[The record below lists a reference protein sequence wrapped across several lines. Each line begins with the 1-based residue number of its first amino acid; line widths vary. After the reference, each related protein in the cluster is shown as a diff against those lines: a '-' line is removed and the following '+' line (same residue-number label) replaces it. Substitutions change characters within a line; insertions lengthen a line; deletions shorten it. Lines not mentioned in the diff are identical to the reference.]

1 MFSKDLELTIGQCYK
16 EAREQRHEFMTVEHL
31 LLALLENP
39 SAAAVLRA
47 CNADIGKLGRDL
59 RSIITETVPVLPP
72 NDERDT
78 QPTLGF
84 QRVLQ
89 RAVYHV
95 QSSGRKEVTGANVL
109 VAIFGEKD
117 SHAVYFLG
125 QQEVSRLDVVNYISH
140 GIAKIGQESGQ
151 QPQGEPGREAE
162 GGEEPRGNPLTEF
175 ANNLNDLA
183 RQGKIDPLI
192 GREEEVERTIQ
203 VLCRRRKNNPLYVGE
218 AGVGKTALA
227 EGLAKRIVENNVP
240 AVLKDCTIWALDLGA
255 LVAGTKYRGDFEK
268 RLKAVIAQLKKE
280 PGAILFIDEI
290 HTIIG
295 AGSASGG
302 TMDASNLIKP
312 MLASGEIR
320 CIGSTTFQEF
330 RGVFEKDR
338 ALARRFQKIDVVE
351 PTIADTIEILKGL
364 KTRFEEHH
372 KVEYTNDALK
382 AAVDLSV
389 KHIADRL
396 LPDKAIDVI
405 DEAGARQRLLPED
418 QRTGTVDVP
427 EIEFIVARMARIPPK
442 QVSVSDRDVLKS
454 LDRNLKMVVFGQDSA
469 IDALASAIKMARSGL
484 GNPQK
489 PIGCFL
495 LAGPTGVGKT
505 EVTRQ
510 LAMQLGIELVR
521 FDMSEYMESHSVSR
535 LIGAPPGYVGFDQGG
550 LLTEQIVKHPHCVL
564 LLDEIEKAHPDVYN
578 VLLQIMD
585 RGALTDTNGRE
596 ANFKN
601 VIVVMTTNAGAQ
613 QAARRTIGFVEQ
625 NHATDAMEVIRRAFS
640 PEFRNRLDAV
650 DPLQRARLRTHPAR
664 GRQVPDRARDA
675 AAGEA
680 RVAERRC
687 RRAALARRAR
697 LRSADGRT
705 TDGPRD
711 PGKREARAR
720 RRAAVRQAG
729 RGRQGSPRRQGRQAR
744 GRMRSGGEVA
754 GGGRRVDA
762 YAARNTRKQKS
773 RNRKRSGLFFCRHP
787 GEALGPDARQGHGS
801 RVVSASCTAAG

>member
-31 LLALLENP
+31 LLALLDNA
-39 SAAAVLRA
+39 SATAVLRA
-47 CNADIGKLGRDL
+47 CNADLAKLGRDL

-125 QQEVSRLDVVNYISH
+125 QQEISRLDVVNYISH
-140 GIAKIGQESGQ
+140 GIAKIGHDAPA
-151 QPQGEPGREAE
+151 QPGQGEGPKEAE
-162 GGEEPRGNPLTEF
+162 GGEEARPNPLVEY
-175 ANNLNDLA
+175 ASNLNELA
-183 RQGKIDPLI
+183 KQGKIDPLI
-192 GREEEVERTIQ
+192 GRHEEIERTIQ

-227 EGLAKRIVENNVP
+227 EGLAKRIVEGNVP
-240 AVLKDCTIWALDLGA
+240 DVLKDATIWALDLGA

-280 PGAILFIDEI
+280 TGAILFIDEI

-338 ALARRFQKIDVVE
+338 ALARRFQKIDVIE
-351 PTIADTIEILKGL
+351 PSLSEAVEILNGL
-364 KTRFEEHH
+364 KSRFEEYH
-372 KVEYTNDALK
+372 KVEYTADALR
-382 AAVDLSV
+382 AAVDLSA
-389 KHIADRL
+389 KHISDRL

-405 DEAGARQRLLPED
+405 DEAGARQRLVPEAE
-418 QRTGTVDVP
+418 RSGTVDVP
-427 EIEFIVARMARIPPK
+427 DIEFIVARMARIPAK
-442 QVSVSDRDVLKS
+442 QVSVSDRDVLKN
-454 LDRNLKMVVFGQDSA
+454 LDRNLKMVVFGQDAA
-469 IDALASAIKMARSGL
+469 IDALASSIKMSRSGL
-484 GNPQK
+484 GNSDK

-510 LAMQLGIELVR
+510 LALQLGIELVR
-521 FDMSEYMESHSVSR
+521 FDMSEYMEAHSVSR
-535 LIGAPPGYVGFDQGG
+535 MIGAPPGYVGFDQGG

-578 VLLQIMD
+578 ILLQIMD
-585 RGALTDTNGRE
+585 HGTLTDTNGRE

-601 VIVVMTTNAGAQ
+601 VILVMTTNAGAQ

-625 NHATDAMEVIRRAFS
+625 SHATDAMEVIRRTFA

-650 DPLQRARLRTHPAR
+650 IQFNALDFDNILRVVDKFLIELEAQLNEKRVNLFVDADARHWLAEHGFDPQMGARPM
-664 GRQVPDRARDA
+664 
-675 AAGEA
+675 A
-680 RVAERRC
+680 RVIQENVKR
-687 RRAALARRAR
+687 ALADE
-697 LRSADGRT
+697 LLFGKLADGGKVNLRVR
-705 TDGPRD
+705 DGKLVVD
-711 PGKREARAR
+711 VEAPEKLP
-720 RRAAVRQAG
+720 AV
-729 RGRQGSPRRQGRQAR
+729 
-744 GRMRSGGEVA
+744 
-754 GGGRRVDA
+754 VD
-762 YAARNTRKQKS
+762 
-773 RNRKRSGLFFCRHP
+773 
-787 GEALGPDARQGHGS
+787 
-801 RVVSASCTAAG
+801 